1 MNSGGEK
8 NLQTQAAQIDLDNA
22 STQALNEPDVVARSR
37 GGSLALSGKLM
48 ATGVA
53 QESNSDLDS
62 THVATDV
69 AKEAA
74 APLKIGAQH
83 FELRKL
89 IGAGAFGKVILATNL
104 LNDRIY
110 AMKVISKK
118 LLRKKN
124 HVLYMKVIC
133 YHDWH

>member
-1 MNSGGEK
+1 
-8 NLQTQAAQIDLDNA
+8 
-22 STQALNEPDVVARSR
+22 
-37 GGSLALSGKLM
+37 M
-48 ATGVA
+48 A
-53 QESNSDLDS
+53 
-62 THVATDV
+62 DV

-74 APLKIGAQH
+74 APLRIGAQH

-133 YHDWH
+133 YLDYH